1 MKTKPVTLSAW
12 ELRQHKI
19 INQTLEGKL
28 TNSQAA
34 TELGLTIRQVQRLK
48 IKVREGG
55 VKELSHKN
63 RGRKSNNQF
72 FTEYLEHAMEIIKEK
87 YYDFGP
93 TLAAEKL
100 LENHG
105 IKLGKET
112 VRKFMG
118 QAGLWQPKSRKL
130 HAHYRAWRERKQS
143 FGEMQQFDGSYH
155 DWFEGRLLG
164 CDGQPLKEICLLAAI
179 DDATGRLT
187 KLKFDQSEGVVPVS
201 QYWLEYVKTLGKP
214 LKIYLDRFSTY
225 KINNKHLFD
234 DPNVLTQFERTM
246 KELSVDIIHA
256 HSPQGK
262 GRIER
267 LFKTLQDRLLKELR
281 LEGINTIAEANKFLE
296 KTFIPKFNEK
306 FSVVPKKPDNLHTP
320 LTATELARI
329 NNIFS
334 IQAYRNVNNDFTI
347 RFKSK
352 WLQLKEQQPTLVL
365 RKDQVL
371 VEEHLDGTIHLNLR
385 NKYLDFTELPQRPEK
400 VKMRVTGLA
409 RERQLWK
416 PPMNHPWKKL
426 AFEKAAADSK
436 TSTDDISKW
445 PEGSHFY
452 LVLTVR

>member
-1 MKTKPVTLSAW
+1 MKPQSISLSAW

-19 INQTLEGKL
+19 INQELEGKF
-28 TNSQAA
+28 TNRQAA
-34 TELGLTIRQVQRLK
+34 EELDISTRQVKRLK

-55 VKELSHKN
+55 VKELAHKN

-72 FTEYLEHAMEIIKEK
+72 FKEYLEHAIEIIKEK

-93 TLAAEKL
+93 TFAAEKL

-112 VRKFMG
+112 VRKAMSE
-118 QAGLWQPKSRKL
+118 AGLWQPRSKKI
-130 HAHYRAWRERKQS
+130 HAHYRAWRERKQCY
-143 FGEMQQFDGSYH
+143 GEMQQFDGSYH

-164 CDGQPLKEICLLAAI
+164 VNGEPVKEECLLAAI
-179 DDATGRLT
+179 DDATGKLT
-187 KLKFDQSEGVVPVS
+187 KLKFDQSEGIVPVS

-234 DPNVLTQFERTM
+234 DPKVLTQFERTM
-246 KELSVDIIHA
+246 KQLNVDVIHA

-262 GRIER
+262 GRVER
-267 LFKTLQDRLLKELR
+267 LFKTLQDRLIKELR
-281 LEGINTIAEANKFLE
+281 LAGINTIAGANEFLE
-296 KTFIPKFNEK
+296 KKFIPNFNGK
-306 FSVVPKKPDNLHTP
+306 FSMMPKKPENLHTS
-320 LTATELARI
+320 LTATESDKI

-334 IQAYRNVNNDFTI
+334 IQSYRNVNNDFTI

-365 RKDQVL
+365 RKDQIL
-371 VEEHLDGTIHLNLR
+371 VEEHLDGSIHLNLR
-385 NKYLDFTELPQRPEK
+385 GKYLEYAVLPQRPER
-400 VKMRVTGLA
+400 VKMHVTGLTK
-409 RERQLWK
+409 ERQIWK

-426 AFEKAAADSK
+426 SFEKAGSVSK
-436 TSTDDISKW
+436 SLPSDISKW
-445 PEGSHFY
+445 PEG
-452 LVLTVR
+452 

>member
-1 MKTKPVTLSAW
+1 MKTKSVILTNW

-19 INQTLEGKL
+19 INQALEGKL
-28 TNSQAA
+28 TNRQAA
-34 TELGLTIRQVQRLK
+34 EELNLSTRQIKRLK
-48 IKVREGG
+48 VKVREGG
-55 VKELSHKN
+55 VKELVHKN

-72 FTEYLEHAMEIIKEK
+72 FKEYLEHAIEIIKEK

-112 VRKFMG
+112 VRKFMS

-130 HAHYRAWRERKQS
+130 HAHYRAWRERKES
-143 FGEMQQFDGSYH
+143 YGEMQQFDGSYH

-164 CDGQPLKEICLLAAI
+164 SDGQPVKESCLLASI

-201 QYWLEYVKTLGKP
+201 QYWLEYLRTLGKP

-234 DPNVLTQFERTM
+234 DPKVLTQFERTM
-246 KELSVDIIHA
+246 KELNVVVIHA

-267 LFKTLQDRLLKELR
+267 LFKTLQDRLVKELR
-281 LEGINTIAEANKFLE
+281 LAQIKTITEANEFLE
-296 KTFIPKFNEK
+296 NIFIPKFNEK
-306 FSVVPKKPDNLHTP
+306 FSVVPKKSDNLHTP
-320 LTATELARI
+320 LTAIELTRI

-334 IQAYRNVNNDFTI
+334 IQSYRNVNNDFTV

-365 RKDQVL
+365 RKDQIL
-371 VEEHLDGTIHLNLR
+371 IEEHLDSTIHLNLR
-385 NKYLDFTELPQRPEK
+385 NKYLDFIELPQRPEK
-400 VKMRVTGLA
+400 VKMRVTGLTK
-409 RERQLWK
+409 EKQIWN

-426 AFEKAAADSK
+426 SFEKSK
-436 TSTDDISKW
+436 TDFKSIPGDISKW
-445 PEGSHFY
+445 PEG
-452 LVLTVR
+452 

>member
-1 MKTKPVTLSAW
+1 MKTKPVMLSAW

-28 TNSQAA
+28 TNRQAA
-34 TELGLTIRQVQRLK
+34 EELELTIRQVQRLK

-55 VKELSHKN
+55 IKGLAHKN
-63 RGRKSNNQF
+63 REREPNNKF
-72 FTEYLEHAMEIIKEK
+72 LTEFVEHVVEIIKEK

-93 TLAAEKL
+93 TFAAEKL
-100 LENHG
+100 SENYG
-105 IKLGKET
+105 IKISKEKI
-112 VRKFMG
+112 RSAMS
-118 QAGLWQPKSRKL
+118 QAGLWQPKSRKIY
-130 HAHYRAWRERKQS
+130 AHYRAWRERKQS
-143 FGEMQQFDGSYH
+143 FGEMEQFDGSYH
-155 DWFEGRLLG
+155 DWFESRLLG
-164 CDGQPLKEICLLAAI
+164 SDGLPIKEVCLLAAI

-187 KLKFDQSEGVVPVS
+187 KLKFDDSEGVVPVS

-234 DPNVLTQFERTM
+234 DPSVLTQFERTM
-246 KELSVDIIHA
+246 KELNVGVTHA

-267 LFKTLQDRLLKELR
+267 LFKTLQDRLVKELR
-281 LEGINTIAEANKFLE
+281 LAGINTIADANKFLE
-296 KTFIPKFNEK
+296 KIFVPRFNEK
-306 FSVVPKKPDNLHTP
+306 FSVVPKKSDNLHVP
-320 LTATELARI
+320 LTKTELARI

-334 IQAYRNVNNDFTI
+334 IQSYRNVNNDFTI

-371 VEEHLDGTIHLNLR
+371 VEEHLDGSIHLNLR
-385 NKYLDFTELPQRPEK
+385 GKYLDFTELPERPEK
-400 VKMRVTGLA
+400 VKMYITGLTK
-409 RERQLWK
+409 ERQLWK

-426 AFEKAAADSK
+426 AFEKSGNV
-436 TSTDDISKW
+436 SEVVPGDISEL
-445 PEGSHFY
+445 PEG
-452 LVLTVR
+452 